1 MGNLLTG
8 LGSNANQGDNKNDSL
23 RQMQMMY
30 MSQNM
35 DPNTML
41 GYKLGQL
48 IGNYFYRGQ
57 HGSGTKYADEI
68 LGQSTNKG
76 GNVINNALNN
86 GSLQDQSALDVAAV
100 LAPKAGAVPNQA
112 AQPITQAAVPA
123 VQAVQ
128 ATAAPSILS
137 GIPTAAAGAAA
148 DTAANMAS
156 SAADTVKAAG
166 DSAKS
171 SSALGDA
178 AGAIGGFNSLTDIV
192 NGNGTI
198 MDIANIAKL
207 AGFFDNA
214 TPGKTGVASQ
224 QATPDKPQ
232 ADQQKPDQQP
242 DANTAIQQLVQQ
254 AAANPPQP
262 VLTPAQRVAA
272 EKIRNDIIQAKGA
285 YQQAQQ
291 NGDVAGMQQAHEQA
305 NIIRNTANR
314 LGLSTAAFGADDT
327 LNSAVSQ
334 KETEDYNEQIRRIVN
349 PDPSSQMIRNQV
361 YNALRAKGYGFD
373 VANQVADE
381 QASSYQAKRVQDL
394 TTQLQ
399 NQGISQT
406 GALNNYGVG
415 ALVQMLN
422 ESPQTY
428 QALASMYANPKDD
441 YNFNNAIKQA
451 VNNEALQK
459 DLAGFN
465 SGLHM
470 KESDHNLDNTIKLN
484 DHNLGNTMQLKQFEA
499 KLNVQQ
505 KAALAQ
511 VELQVQG
518 MAQEQQYAIKY
529 KAAKQYGADDATAK
543 AYALGGAG
551 GGRKSMSPEMIA
563 SLDAAKGIIADK
575 QKWDSGLHAKGEE
588 YPYQA
593 QYEQAMQLYKSL
605 LSGDSGNSGGGGSS
619 GNFDPND
626 YNSVMSNATDWLSKV
641 SQHGGYSKQQIIN
654 GFEKM
659 YGKDMAQ
666 AIVNDIDWSQWG
678 Y

>member
-8 LGSNANQGDNKNDSL
+8 LGSNANQQGDNKNDSL

-48 IGNYFYRGQ
+48 LGNYFYRGQ
-57 HGSGTKYADEI
+57 QKDATKDAQKTVADAI
-68 LGQSTNKG
+68 G
-76 GNVINNALNN
+76 GGA
-86 GSLQDQSALDVAAV
+86 APTAV
-100 LAPKAGAVPNQA
+100 LNPA

-123 VQAVQ
+123 AQAVTQAVAPVAQ
-128 ATAAPSILS
+128 ATPSILS
-137 GIPTAAAGAAA
+137 GIPTVATDAATGAAA
-148 DTAANMAS
+148 DTAASMAS
-156 SAADTVKAAG
+156 SAADTAKAAG
-166 DSAKS
+166 DTAKS

-178 AGAIGGFNSLTDIV
+178 AGVVGGIGSLDNLV
-192 NGNGTI
+192 SGNGSI
-198 MDIANIAKL
+198 LDIAKIAKL

-224 QATPDKPQ
+224 QATPDKKEQ
-232 ADQQKPDQQP
+232 QSEQQTDQQQP
-242 DANTAIQQLVQQ
+242 DTNAAIQQIVQQ
-254 AAANPPQP
+254 AAANPAPTQP

-272 EKIRNDIIQAKGA
+272 EKMRNDIIQVKGA
-285 YQQAQQ
+285 YQQAQA
-291 NGDVAGMQQAHEQA
+291 NGDVAGMQQAHQQA
-305 NIIRNTANR
+305 NIIRDAASR
-314 LGLSTAAFGADDT
+314 LGLSMAAFGADDT

-381 QASSYQAKRVQDL
+381 QASTYQAKRVNDL

-465 SGLHM
+465 SNLHM
-470 KESDHNLDNTIKLN
+470 KESDHNLGNTIKLN

-511 VELQVQG
+511 IELQVQG

-529 KAAKQYGADDATAK
+529 KAARQYGADDATAK
-543 AYALGGAG
+543 AYALGGVG
-551 GGRKSMSPEMIA
+551 GKKSMSPEMIA
-563 SLDAAKGIIADK
+563 SLDAAKAVIADY
-575 QKWDSGLHAKGEE
+575 QKWDATHEKGEE
-588 YPYQA
+588 YPYKD
-593 QYEQAMQLYKSL
+593 QYDQAMQLYGNL
-605 LSGDSGNSGGGGSS
+605 LGGGGNSPEYKQLWS
-619 GNFDPND
+619 NVTDFISQAAND
-626 YNSVMSNATDWLSKV
+626 KK
-641 SQHGGYSKQQIIN
+641 GYSKQQIIN
-654 GFEKM
+654 GLKNQF
-659 YGKDMAQ
+659 GDDAD
-666 AIVNDIDWSQWG
+666 AVIPNIDWKAWG